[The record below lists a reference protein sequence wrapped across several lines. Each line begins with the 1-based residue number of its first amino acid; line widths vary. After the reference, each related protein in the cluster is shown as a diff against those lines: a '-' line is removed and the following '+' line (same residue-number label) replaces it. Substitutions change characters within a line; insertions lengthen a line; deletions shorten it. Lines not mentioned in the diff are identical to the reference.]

1 MQSKSGIAIKVL
13 LLVLAC
19 APFGLAQQAP
29 GPPAAAPIPS
39 QIFSAKKVFLS
50 NAVGDTDIS
59 PDHISGGPERA
70 YNQLYAGMKAWGRY
84 DLVSTPADAELI
96 FETDFTAP
104 LSFAHAIDHPVPRAQ
119 LRLIIR
125 DRQSRAVL
133 WTFLEYLD
141 RQKVSGKW
149 THDKAFDQTILTL
162 IADVQ
167 KLATPAGASTS

>member
-1 MQSKSGIAIKVL
+1 
-13 LLVLAC
+13 
-19 APFGLAQQAP
+19 
-29 GPPAAAPIPS
+29 
-39 QIFSAKKVFLS
+39 
-50 NAVGDTDIS
+50 
-59 PDHISGGPERA
+59 
-70 YNQLYAGMKAWGRY
+70 MKAWGRY

-167 KLATPAGASTS
+167 KLATPAGASTF